1 MRRFFVECDAMP
13 GDRVTIS
20 GKDAR
25 HIVKALRL
33 KPGDVV
39 IAVDRVGQNH
49 MARIVATRETS
60 VEAEIEATYE
70 SAASEPRVPVT
81 LVQGLPKAD
90 KMNRI
95 VQKCTEIGVS
105 RIIPILTE
113 RSVARPDNASAERKV
128 TRWRRIAEEAA
139 KQSGRDVV
147 PLVESVGTLHSA
159 IATLC
164 DEGISMIFPWE
175 LEEERSLRQALAE
188 PGLSSVPGIGFFI
201 GPEGGFSHSEA
212 EYARAN
218 GATTVTLGPRIL
230 RTETAGPVVTAII
243 LYDMGELG

>member
-1 MRRFFVECDAMP
+1 MRRFFVGCDATS

-33 KPGDVV
+33 KPGDAIVV
-39 IAVDRVGQNH
+39 VNSVGQKH
-49 MARIVATRETS
+49 VARIVATRETY
-60 VEAEIEATYE
+60 VEAEIEGAHE
-70 SAASEPRVPVT
+70 SAASEPRVPIT

-90 KMNRI
+90 KMNGI

-113 RSVARPDNASAERKV
+113 RSVMRPDGASAERRV
-128 TRWRRIAEEAA
+128 SRWRRIAEEAA
-139 KQSGRDVV
+139 KQSGRDMVPVV
-147 PLVESVGTLHSA
+147 ENIGTLCSA
-159 IATLC
+159 IATLGT
-164 DEGISMIFPWE
+164 EGIPMLFSWE
-175 LEEERSLRQALAE
+175 LEEERSLRGALAE
-188 PGLSSVPGIGFFI
+188 PNLSSAPGVGVFI

-212 EYARAN
+212 EYARAH
-218 GATTVTLGPRIL
+218 GAVTVTLGPRIL
-230 RTETAGPVVTAII
+230 RTETAGPVVLAMI